1 MSSVLEDQLPLI
13 PITLHRMHLESLFL
27 KPLLKL
33 TCLQFLI
40 SLRSYP
46 LAPITHQML
55 RAVLSVEDTDQT
67 SMVHHIKKDPPTG
80 MERRTRCHARAV
92 SSHYNGVLPALH
104 IWRDLNQILCET
116 FFQMIDG
123 LNYTLKS

>member
-1 MSSVLEDQLPLI
+1 MLSVLEDWMFLVLI
-13 PITLHRMHLESLFL
+13 ALHPMLLGSLFL
-27 KPLLKL
+27 KPLIKL

-46 LAPITHQML
+46 LAPMTHQML

-80 MERRTRCHARAV
+80 KERRRRCHASAV
-92 SSHYNGVLPALH
+92 SSH
-104 IWRDLNQILCET
+104 
-116 FFQMIDG
+116 
-123 LNYTLKS
+123 